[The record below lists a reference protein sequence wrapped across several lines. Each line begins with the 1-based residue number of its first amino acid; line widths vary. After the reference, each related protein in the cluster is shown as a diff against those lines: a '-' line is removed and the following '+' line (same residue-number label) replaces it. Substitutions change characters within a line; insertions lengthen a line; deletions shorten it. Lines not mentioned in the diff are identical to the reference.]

1 MPEKIVISPDY
12 AGKRADII
20 FTELFTNFSRS
31 QIRKYIKQGD
41 ILINEEQFKPSRLLN
56 GGEIAT
62 FHIPAPEPIEAEAEN
77 IPINIIFQNSD
88 FIVINKPA
96 GIVVHAGAGVSS
108 GTLVNALLFHCSD
121 LSGIGGK
128 IRPGIVHRL
137 DKDTSGIIVA
147 AKNDYSHSH
156 LAGQFKDRTVKK
168 EYLAIV
174 RGVIKEESGS
184 FSSIIGR
191 HKNNR
196 IKMSSNTTAG
206 RDSLTEWMVLKRF
219 RKATLVRVNPKT
231 GRTHQIRV
239 HFSENGFPLLCDSLY
254 GNKKSDTE
262 VDKNISSTLNRHAL
276 HAYKL
281 GFNDP
286 REGKYLEFRAE
297 IPDDFNNALNLLEKN
312 TQSKK

>member
-1 MPEKIVISPDY
+1 MPKKIVISQDY

-20 FTELFTNFSRS
+20 ISDLFINFSRS
-31 QIRKYIKQGD
+31 QIRKYIKMGD
-41 ILINEEQFKPSRLLN
+41 ILINKEQFKPSRLLN
-56 GGEIAT
+56 GGEIVT
-62 FHIPAPEPIEAEAEN
+62 FHIPAPEPIEAKAEN
-77 IPINIIFQNSD
+77 IPLDIIFQNPD

-108 GTLVNALLFHCSD
+108 GTLVNALLFHCRD

-156 LAGQFKDRTVKK
+156 LASQFKDRTVNK
-168 EYLAIV
+168 EYQAIV
-174 RGVIKEESGS
+174 RGVIKVDSGS

-191 HKNNR
+191 HKKSR
-196 IKMSSNTTAG
+196 IKMSSITSSG
-206 RDSLTEWMVLKRF
+206 RESLTEWTVLKRF
-219 RKATLVRVNPKT
+219 RKATLVQVNPKT

-239 HFSENGFPLLCDSLY
+239 HFSENGYPLLCDNLY
-254 GNKKSDTE
+254 GNKKSDKE
-262 VDKNISSTLNRHAL
+262 VVNNISSTLNRHAL

-281 GFNDP
+281 GFTDP
-286 REGKYLEFRAE
+286 RDGKYLEFKAE
-297 IPDDFNNALNLLEKN
+297 IPDDFKN
-312 TQSKK
+312 TLTLME